1 MRTRKIK
8 QTVTV
13 VGMGRVGL
21 PLALFLAERGFR
33 VFGLDTNS
41 AILETLHRGHM
52 PFIEH
57 GAQALLVKHLGRS
70 FFPTEDVADIA
81 KAAVIL
87 LTLGTPVDEH
97 LNPDFSQLERAITQ
111 MVPFLKR
118 GQLLV
123 LRSTVSPG
131 TTAYLRRFL
140 ERHAGFR
147 IGRNLLLAFCPER
160 IAEGYALEELPQIP
174 QVIGADDQASRRAAT
189 AFFKN
194 ITPNILASDSVSV
207 ELAKLF
213 TNMYRYIDFAIA
225 NEFMMLAHQHQR
237 EIYEILP
244 LVNWR
249 YKRAGLKQPGFTGGP
264 CLYKDGFFL
273 INKSPFS
280 ELITVS
286 WKVNETVPA
295 FLIEQIRALKPLE
308 GAKVAILG
316 LAFKREI
323 DDTRNSLSFKA
334 KKIFLAEGANVFLHD
349 PYVPSDRFDNVVK
362 GADVVFVAMNHKYY
376 ASQKKRILRLAKADA
391 VICDIWNLFREGR
404 ILYSRRS
411 SKV

>member
-1 MRTRKIK
+1 
-8 QTVTV
+8 
-13 VGMGRVGL
+13 
-21 PLALFLAERGFR
+21 
-33 VFGLDTNS
+33 
-41 AILETLHRGHM
+41 
-52 PFIEH
+52 
-57 GAQALLVKHLGRS
+57 
-70 FFPTEDVADIA
+70 
-81 KAAVIL
+81 
-87 LTLGTPVDEH
+87 
-97 LNPDFSQLERAITQ
+97 
-111 MVPFLKR
+111 
-118 GQLLV
+118 
-123 LRSTVSPG
+123 
-131 TTAYLRRFL
+131 
-140 ERHAGFR
+140 
-147 IGRNLLLAFCPER
+147 
-160 IAEGYALEELPQIP
+160 
-174 QVIGADDQASRRAAT
+174 
-189 AFFKN
+189 
-194 ITPNILASDSVSV
+194 
-207 ELAKLF
+207 
-213 TNMYRYIDFAIA
+213 
-225 NEFMMLAHQHQR
+225 MLAHQHQR
-237 EIYEILP
+237 KIYEILP

-349 PYVPSDRFDNVVK
+349 PYVPSDRFDNVVE

-404 ILYSRRS
+404 ILYSCRS